1 VNKKL
6 SLQRPASYLIYGIV
20 ITISLIFGAVH
31 PVVLGCYVFVMLV
44 GLGGWLLLNQS
55 ENEIGLVFLW
65 SVVPVI
71 LIVYLIF
78 QSVPLP
84 LEWVEIVSPSRVE
97 RVRMVNELAGTDQQW
112 ITISDNGIVGFY
124 RSFFLLALMCYY
136 FSLKKLLAQDQ
147 KYVVI
152 LVHCLVA
159 VGAFEALYGLVQ
171 FVSPHI
177 GILWLSIQSRAAHGT
192 IIYKNQYASL
202 LNMIWPLAV
211 ASGAIYFAKN
221 KKDSRFRSLFQFF
234 AAGMMVLAVLFS
246 LSRGGILA
254 MVLVALLL
262 VVSLPFPRT
271 KKFISL
277 VLFVLLIGGYGA
289 MMGLDTII
297 TRFDSIGISGTH
309 RIDIYLS
316 SLPMLMD
323 HRLTGIGI
331 GSYTLLSPVYLKG
344 FPVNIHY
351 DRVHNEYLELM
362 IELGIPMAIFLFG
375 WLLTGMVKI
384 GIALTSPKLR
394 SELSF
399 NRIALGSAAF
409 CGLIGFLV
417 HGVADFGWRL
427 PVNLV
432 YGVTLF
438 AIAIS
443 SLSPEVFQKQG
454 EMGDTRN
461 P

>member
-1 VNKKL
+1 VKTTL
-6 SLQRPASYLIYGIV
+6 SLQRSASYLIYGIV
-20 ITISLIFGAVH
+20 TTIPLIFGAVH
-31 PVVLGCYVFVMLV
+31 PIVLGCYVFVMLV

-55 ENEIGLVFLW
+55 EGGADLFSLW

-71 LIVYLIF
+71 LIVYLIL
-78 QSVPLP
+78 QSLPLP
-84 LEWVEIVSPSRVE
+84 FEWVEIVSPSRAE
-97 RVRMVNELAGTDQQW
+97 RVRIVNELAGTDQQR
-112 ITISDNGIVGFY
+112 ITLSDNGIVGLY
-124 RSFFLLALMCYY
+124 RSFSLLALMCYY
-136 FSLKKLLAQDQ
+136 FGLKKLLAQDQ
-147 KYVVI
+147 KYTVI
-152 LVHCLVA
+152 LVHCLVV

-177 GILWLSIQSRAAHGT
+177 GILWLSIKSRAAHGT

-221 KKDSRFRSLFQFF
+221 KKDSRFRSLSQFF

-254 MVLVALLL
+254 MGLVALLL
-262 VVSLPFPRT
+262 VVTLPFPRI
-271 KKFISL
+271 KKIFSL
-277 VLFVLLIGGYGA
+277 ALFVLFIGGYGA
-289 MMGLDTII
+289 MMGLDTVV
-297 TRFDSIGISGTH
+297 TRFDSLGSSGTH

-323 HRLTGIGI
+323 HWLTGIGV

-351 DRVHNEYLELM
+351 DRVHNEYLEVM

-375 WLLTGMVKI
+375 WLLAGMVRI

-394 SELSF
+394 SELGF

-438 AIAIS
+438 AIAIC
-443 SLSPEVFQKQG
+443 SLSPEAPSKENIDV
-454 EMGDTRN
+454 
-461 P
+461 

>member
-1 VNKKL
+1 MNTNL
-6 SLQRPASYLIYGIV
+6 SLQRSASYLIYGIV
-20 ITISLIFGAVH
+20 TTLPLIFGAVH
-31 PVVLGCYVFVMLV
+31 PIVLGCYVFVMLV

-55 ENEIGLVFLW
+55 EGGAGLFSLW

-71 LIVYLIF
+71 LIVYLIL
-78 QSVPLP
+78 QSLPLP
-84 LEWVEIVSPSRVE
+84 FEWVEIVSPSRAE
-97 RVRMVNELAGTDQQW
+97 RVRIVNELAGTDQQR
-112 ITISDNGIVGFY
+112 ITLSDNGIVGLY

-136 FSLKKLLAQDQ
+136 FGLKKLLAQDQ
-147 KYVVI
+147 KYTVI
-152 LVHCLVA
+152 LVHCLVV

-171 FVSPHI
+171 FVSPHV
-177 GILWLSIQSRAAHGT
+177 GILWLSIKSRAAHGT

-254 MVLVALLL
+254 MGLVALLL
-262 VVSLPFPRT
+262 VVTLPFSRT
-271 KKFISL
+271 KKFFSL
-277 VLFVLLIGGYGA
+277 ALSVLLIGGYGA
-289 MMGLDTII
+289 MMGLDTVV
-297 TRFDSIGISGTH
+297 TRFDSLGSSGTH

-323 HRLTGIGI
+323 HWLTGIGV

-362 IELGIPMAIFLFG
+362 IELGIPMAIILFG
-375 WLLTGMVKI
+375 WLLTGMVRI
-384 GIALTSPKLR
+384 GLALTSPKLR
-394 SELSF
+394 SKLGF

-409 CGLIGFLV
+409 CGLIGFQV

-432 YGVTLF
+432 YGITLL

-443 SLSPEVFQKQG
+443 SLSPKIPLKDNIDV
-454 EMGDTRN
+454 
-461 P
+461 